1 MKNGINRKR
10 FYINPYKKRFMD
22 RHIILLKNNLKDNF
36 FLVIIGVYW
45 ILGIA
50 LLNYFQYV
58 LNSDNF
64 FYVDIAAKY
73 AMGNFSS
80 AINGYWSPLISWM
93 LAVLMKFSYYH
104 YNIDLKILS
113 LFIGFLNLIGI
124 RLLSYRFKISDKIR
138 NALLISIIPFI
149 LSLSLIDSKPDL
161 LVTFFITVYLY
172 LIFDQDYPD
181 KLSNGVLCGILGS
194 LAYLSKT
201 YAFPFFI
208 VHFLLFN
215 VIHYFKGLNNE
226 KKRNTLKN
234 AALGFAV
241 FFVISGLWAGTISE
255 KYEKPTIGTTSQ
267 YNYNINNPNQGDTIY
282 YGLFKPWNP
291 DLISAWEDASY
302 FKLDNWSPLD
312 SYSSFSYQLNLIYA
326 NITTTFYDFELFSIF
341 SLIILLVS
349 VLVIVKKHGSFS
361 KDIICYSFLTIII
374 YTAGYLLILVSY
386 RYIIIDY
393 FLILMLFGYI
403 MTNLP
408 KNNFI
413 NSVLIR
419 NFFLILFSIS
429 LALFPLTCFVHG
441 VDECKNL
448 YDTGQ
453 ILKNEYNIT
462 GNIATNGYGGEWEHT
477 LYLAY
482 YLNGKYYGFINE
494 NSTNKLTKEL
504 KDHDVDYYFYW
515 NVQGDNR
522 GLPYKD
528 ITKDRFTFLKVYYI
542 KN

>member
-1 MKNGINRKR
+1 MKKRINGKR
-10 FYINPYKKRFMD
+10 FYVNHYKKQFMNK
-22 RHIILLKNNLKDNF
+22 HIILLKNNLKDNS
-36 FLVIIGVYW
+36 FLVIICIYW
-45 ILGIA
+45 ILGMA
-50 LLNYFQYV
+50 LLNYFQYI

-64 FYVDIAAKY
+64 FYMDIAAKY
-73 AMGNFSS
+73 AMGNFNS

-93 LAVLMKFSYYH
+93 LAVLMKVSYYP

-113 LFIGFLNLIGI
+113 LFIGFLNLMGI

-138 NALLISIIPFI
+138 NVLLVSIIPFI

-234 AALGFAV
+234 VALGFAV

-267 YNYNINNPNQGDTIY
+267 YNYNINNPNQGNTTY

-302 FKLDNWSPLD
+302 FKLDNWDPLD
-312 SYSSFSYQLNLIYA
+312 SYSSFVYQLKVIHTTIIATIY
-326 NITTTFYDFELFSIF
+326 NFELFSIF
-341 SLIILLVS
+341 SLIILLIS
-349 VLVIVKKHGSFS
+349 FLVIIKKYGSFS
-361 KDIICYSFLTIII
+361 KDIIFYSFLTMII

-393 FLILMLFGYI
+393 FLILMLLGYL

-408 KNNFI
+408 KNSFI

-429 LALFPLTCFVHG
+429 LVLFPLTCFVHG

-462 GNIATNGYGGEWEHT
+462 GNIATNGYGGEWEQT

-494 NSTNKLTKEL
+494 NSTDKLTKEL

-528 ITKDRFTFLKVYYI
+528 ITKDRFTFLKVYSI